1 MNGGNKL
8 ITKVK
13 VMLFLFSLT
22 IILFAIVTECRRYR
36 QNIWIPIKE
45 NPEDY
50 LVDIDGELANKNSAP
65 FPQMILKK
73 GEAKFL
79 PNPIGAGKTF
89 LGYKMNVAA
98 EMNER
103 ERDASKYS
111 RYLYQT
117 RFRFILI
124 DKDGFPLQ
132 VLECPKEYE
141 VFEISKSRSYQNV
154 CEIPIGDSVV
164 GRTNS
169 VFVNYMLS
177 AH

>member
-1 MNGGNKL
+1 MNGGNKF
-8 ITKVK
+8 ITKVN

-22 IILFAIVTECRRYR
+22 IIIFAIINESRRYHE
-36 QNIWIPIKE
+36 NIWIPIKE
-45 NPEDY
+45 NPEDSF
-50 LVDIDGELANKNSAP
+50 VDIDGELANKNSAP
-65 FPQMILKK
+65 FPQMMLKK

-79 PNPIGAGKTF
+79 PASTAEGKF
-89 LGYKMNVAA
+89 LGYKMSIAA

-111 RYLYQT
+111 LYLYQT
-117 RFRFILI
+117 RFRFTLI

-132 VLECPKEYE
+132 ALECPKEYE

-154 CEIPIGDSVV
+154 CEILLGDSVV
-164 GRTNS
+164 ERTNS